1 MILDQHGVAIPE
13 TPSLGTMAEQWAQGQ
28 TLTQGSIFSKFLPF
42 HQEGAQLPNPLDF
55 NGLVTRFYRKN
66 AIVYSAVRLLSGSAS
81 DPDFQAGTIDGKGV
95 FTPDPPSDPL
105 TNLIMNPNPAQ
116 DRFEFL
122 EQLIIH
128 LYTTGNAFVHLIR
141 SNAGIPVQ
149 MELIRPDVMSMVPT
163 KAPTGQRV
171 VNFFAESNGDKIKIP
186 ADDIIQFRLPDA
198 LDEFWGLSPLFVLSR
213 LGDIDD
219 QSVDFLRAY
228 FLNKGVPSGMLSV
241 AGRVQDNDRDAMKL
255 KWQQQFQ
262 GKEGWH
268 KIPVMDQGVKFEAL
282 STGLKDMDLNPIFN
296 QTETRI
302 AMVFG
307 VPPILLGTNAGLERS
322 TFSNFKE
329 SRRGFWQET
338 LSPMYTRLER
348 RFTRMLAQKEFGQ
361 NRAIQFDLSKV
372 AGLQASQEELRTFA
386 LEGWR
391 RSLLTRDDALK
402 LVDMDPSS
410 DNGDSVLL
418 STSSIYVPLKDAT
431 LFKSLVGDVATDLLE
446 EERDEITEE
455 NEPDD
460 ATSES
465 EQRSFGDRHTTE
477 AELHWHDYEGWSPTT
492 GQCIAHEVLGCP
504 NCAEAANKAAKEEL
518 ELVEVAEIQE
528 DIPLI
533 QAAMFGDADAQD
545 GMLDLFPGNIAG
557 AILNLTDRAMSEFSQ
572 IENAISLFNA
582 AIGEDIDVIE
592 SWFDIVLALEEAGH
606 TPDEIRTAL
615 SNAKSLTGKGTN
627 AIHSGDDDSI

>member
-1 MILDQHGVAIPE
+1 MILDRYGMPTPE
-13 TPSLGTMAEQWAQGQ
+13 TPSLGTMAEQWAQGT
-28 TLTQGSIFSKFLPF
+28 TLTQGSIFTKLLPF

-81 DPDFQAGTIDGKGV
+81 DPDFQAGSIDDNNV
-95 FTPDPPSDPL
+95 FMPSSPNDPL
-105 TNLIMNPNPAQ
+105 QSLIRNPNEAQ

-141 SNAGIPVQ
+141 SGAGIPVQ
-149 MELIRPDVMSMVPT
+149 MELIRPDVMSMVPV
-163 KAPTGQRV
+163 KAPTGKRII
-171 VNFFAESNGDKIKIP
+171 NFFAESNGEKIKIP
-186 ADDIIQFRLPDA
+186 ANDIIQFRLPDA

-241 AGRVQDNDRDAMKL
+241 AGRIQDNDRDAMKL

-268 KIPVMDQGVKFEAL
+268 KIPVMDQGVKFEPL
-282 STGLKDMDLNPIFN
+282 STGLRDMDLNPIFN

-348 RFTRMLAQKEFGQ
+348 RFTRMLAQKEFGMD
-361 NRAIQFDLSKV
+361 RAIQFDLSKV
-372 AGLQASQEELRTFA
+372 AGLQASQDELRSFS

-391 RSLLTRDDALK
+391 RGLLTRDDALK
-402 LVDMDPSS
+402 LVDMDPSTH
-410 DNGDSVLL
+410 NGDSVLL
-418 STSSIYVPLKDAT
+418 GTSQVYVPLSQAT
-431 LFKSLVGDVATDLLE
+431 QFADLTGDVVSDLVQEEIVESQDPTKTAGVGDPSPPL
-446 EERDEITEE
+446 RGK
-455 NEPDD
+455 DD
-460 ATSES
+460 PSKNPREDVTIV
-465 EQRSFGDRHTTE
+465 QRSWNPETGDCT
-477 AELHWHDYEGWSPTT
+477 
-492 GQCIAHEVLGCP
+492 AHEVFACKE
-504 NCAEAANKAAKEEL
+504 CQAAKEAAEL
-518 ELVEVAEIQE
+518 SPTSAELLDHIAVV
-528 DIPLI
+528 
-533 QAAMFGDADAQD
+533 QAAMSGDQDAQD
-545 GMLDLFPGNIAG
+545 LMLDFFPGNVAG
-557 AILNLTDRAMSEFSQ
+557 AILNLIDRAMSEIKT
-572 IENAISLFNA
+572 IENAVTLFTL
-582 AIGEDIDVIE
+582 AIGEDIDVIQ
-592 SWFDIVLALEEAGH
+592 SWFEVVVALELDGRSV
-606 TPDEIRTAL
+606 DEIQTAL
-615 SNAKSLTGKGTN
+615 QNAKALARKEDN
-627 AIHSGDDDSI
+627 DLH